1 MKKAAKEKASSSRT
15 PASTNETKVLF
26 FLLGPDKYDLRAEE
40 KEKWS
45 PLDSEKKSTK
55 KSRVCIIG

>member
-1 MKKAAKEKASSSRT
+1 
-15 PASTNETKVLF
+15 VLH
-26 FLLGPDKYDLRAEE
+26 AEE

-45 PLDSEKKSTK
+45 PLDSEKKSAK

>member
-1 MKKAAKEKASSSRT
+1 MKKAAKEKQSSGRT
-15 PASTNETKVLF
+15 LTSTNETKFLF
-26 FLLGPDKYDLRAEE
+26 FLLGSDKYKLHAEE

-45 PLDSEKKSTK
+45 PLDSEKKSAK

>member
-1 MKKAAKEKASSSRT
+1 MKKVAKEKQSSSRT
-15 PASTNETKVLF
+15 LTSTNKAKVLF
-26 FLLGPDKYDLRAEE
+26 FLLGPDKFVLRAEE

-45 PLDSEKKSTK
+45 PLDSEKKSAK